1 MIAPIHR
8 MKLEEI
14 RKAAAF
20 RCQHGHTGLEHYDCY
35 VRSGEP
41 LMAQRVG
48 FLDIETSNLEAN
60 FGIMLTYAIKDQATG
75 NVYCDTLDKQ
85 DIKKYEDDKTD
96 TRLVGNFVD
105 DLLKFDRIVT
115 FYGKGFDIPF
125 ARTRAL
131 IDGVDF
137 PYFGSIK
144 HDDVYFW
151 AKFKLRLNRNGLET
165 VCRTLLGKTDK
176 THLEYRYWAGAVR
189 GDEDSL
195 EYILAHNIH
204 DVDDTQKVYDVLKD
218 FARRQDSSI

>member
-1 MIAPIHR
+1 MVAPIHR
-8 MKLEEI
+8 MKLDEI

-20 RCQHGHTGLEHYDCY
+20 RCKHGHTGLEHYDCY
-35 VRSGEP
+35 VATGAP
-41 LMAQRVG
+41 LMTQRIG

-60 FGIMLTYAIKDQATG
+60 FGIMLTYTIKDQATG
-75 NVYCDTLDKQ
+75 NYYCDTLTKADVRNY
-85 DIKKYEDDKTD
+85 DNDKTD
-96 TRLVGNFVD
+96 CRLVENFVS

-137 PYFGSIK
+137 PFFGSIK

-165 VCRTLLGKTDK
+165 VSRTLIGKTDK
-176 THLEYRYWAGAVR
+176 THLEYKYWAGAAR
-189 GDEDSL
+189 GDKESL
-195 EYILAHNIH
+195 DYILAHNMA
-204 DVDDTQKVYDVLKD
+204 DVDDTQRVYNVLKD
-218 FARRQDSSI
+218 YARRQDSSI